1 MKNYFENIAIIG
13 SSGAIGNSFVN
24 IFEKNDEIKSI
35 YSFSRNPIDFKSH
48 KVFSY
53 EINFEDEK
61 VIENASLI
69 ASKEKPIDLV
79 IVASGILSG
88 SDFRPEKSLKELSYE
103 KFNQLFL
110 TNTIGPALIAK
121 YFLPKLNKNKTSVFA
136 ALSARVGSISDNYL
150 GGWYSYRASKS
161 ALNMIVKNASIESS
175 RSNKNS
181 IVIALHPGTVDS
193 KLSKS
198 FQKSINKDKIFTP
211 DYSVQRLTDIIYK
224 LQKIDTGKIF
234 AWDGKEILP

>member
-1 MKNYFENIAIIG
+1 MKNHFENIAIIG

-24 IFEKNDEIKSI
+24 SLEKNDEIKSI
-35 YSFSRNPIDFKSH
+35 YSFSRNPIDVKSN
-48 KVFSY
+48 KIFSY
-53 EINFEDEK
+53 EINFENEK

-69 ASKEKPIDLV
+69 ASKHKPLDLV

-88 SDFRPEKSLKELSYE
+88 SDFRPEKSLKELSI
-103 KFNQLFL
+103 KNFDQLFFI
-110 TNTIGPALIAK
+110 NTIGPALIAK
-121 YFLPKLNKNKTSVFA
+121 YFLPKLNKNKISVFA

-150 GGWYSYRASKS
+150 GGWYSYRASKA
-161 ALNMIVKNASIESS
+161 ALNMIIKNASIELS

-181 IVIALHPGTVDS
+181 VVIGLHPGTVDS

-211 DYSVQRLTDIIYK
+211 DYSVKKLLEIIYE
-224 LQKIDTGKIF
+224 LQKPDTGKIF
-234 AWDGKEILP
+234 AWDGKEIFP